1 MPLRHVIVG
10 SGIAGLSA
18 AEVLRQNDAEAAIT
32 IISEEAHDFYSRPG
46 LAYLLRGDIP
56 ERQLFIRSKRDVRA
70 MALQRIHAVADS
82 LGENQEVVL
91 RDGRRVA
98 YDRLLLATGAL
109 AAPPAFPG
117 SELAGIVKLDGLDD
131 TRRILK
137 LARRGQPAVVI
148 GGGVTALE
156 LAEGLRARG
165 MRVHYLL
172 RKARFWGNVLDEV
185 ESDIVMDRLRREG
198 IILRA
203 NTQVKQAI
211 GDKGR
216 VIAVETLGGE
226 TIPCRILA
234 VATGV
239 RARVDL
245 TRKAGSAVDRLA
257 VDRLAVD
264 KGIVVDA
271 HMQTSLPNVFA
282 AGDCAQVGD
291 APLDVLWPTAS
302 AQGRIAGMNMAG
314 CRVPYVK
321 GVACNATML
330 AGLKVTIIGNVG
342 SGAPGADTKAR
353 GPLVGAG
360 RDGKLDDDVVSITR
374 GESESWR
381 INPDALVLSRQD
393 AVGRVRLAVG
403 RRTIVGAV
411 VMGDQSWS
419 RPLQELIAARADI
432 SAIRDD
438 LPAEGSAN
446 LELLAE
452 FYKTCHSENKTDA
465 LAGV

>member
-10 SGIAGLSA
+10 SGIAGLCA

-32 IISEEAHDFYSRPG
+32 IISEEPHNFYSRPG

-56 ERQLFIRSKRDVRA
+56 ERQLFIRSKHDLRA
-70 MALQRIHAVADS
+70 MHLQRIHAVAES
-82 LGENQEVVL
+82 LSENQEVVL

-109 AAPPAFPG
+109 AVPPTFPG
-117 SELAGIVKLDGLDD
+117 SDLAGIVKLDGLDD

-137 LARRGQPAVVI
+137 LARRGKPAVVI

-172 RKARFWGNVLDEV
+172 RKARFWGDVLDEV
-185 ESDIVMDRLRREG
+185 ESNIVMDRLRREG
-198 IILRA
+198 IVLHP

-211 GDKGR
+211 GAKGR
-216 VIAVETLGGE
+216 VTAVETLGGE

-245 TRKAGSAVDRLA
+245 TRKAELAADRLA
-257 VDRLAVD
+257 VE

-271 HMQTSLPNVFA
+271 HLRTSLPNVFA
-282 AGDCAQVGD
+282 AGDCARSATRPSTCSG
-291 APLDVLWPTAS
+291 PRP
-302 AQGRIAGMNMAG
+302 AQGCIAGMNMAG

-321 GVACNATML
+321 GVACNVTLL

-342 SGAPGADTKAR
+342 SGAPGADTNGT

-360 RDGKLDDDVVSITR
+360 RDGKLDDDVVSMAR
-374 GESESWR
+374 GKR
-381 INPDALVLSRQD
+381 ILAGQSRRRGP
-393 AVGRVRLAVG
+393 VPSRR
-403 RRTIVGAV
+403 RRTRAPRGRPADDR
-411 VMGDQSWS
+411 GS
-419 RPLQELIAARADI
+419 RRDGRSNLVSP
-432 SAIRDD
+432 SARDD
-438 LPAEGSAN
+438 CRPERHLADSRRPA
-446 LELLAE
+446 
-452 FYKTCHSENKTDA
+452 C
-465 LAGV
+465 

>member
-10 SGIAGLSA
+10 SGIAGLCA

-32 IISEEAHDFYSRPG
+32 IISEEPHNFYSRPG

-56 ERQLFIRSKRDVRA
+56 ERQLFIRSKHDLRA
-70 MALQRIHAVADS
+70 MHLQRIHAVAES
-82 LGENQEVVL
+82 LSENQEVVL

-109 AAPPAFPG
+109 AVPPTFPG
-117 SELAGIVKLDGLDD
+117 SDLAGIVKLDGLDD

-137 LARRGQPAVVI
+137 LARRGKPAVVI

-165 MRVHYLL
+165 MHVHYLL
-172 RKARFWGNVLDEV
+172 RKARFWGDVLDEV
-185 ESDIVMDRLRREG
+185 ESNIVMDRLRREG
-198 IILRA
+198 IVLHP

-211 GDKGR
+211 GAQGH
-216 VIAVETLGGE
+216 VTAVETLGGE

-245 TRKAGSAVDRLA
+245 TRKAELAADRLA
-257 VDRLAVD
+257 VE

-271 HMQTSLPNVFA
+271 TCRRA
-282 AGDCAQVGD
+282 C
-291 APLDVLWPTAS
+291 PTCLRPEIAHRS
-302 AQGRIAGMNMAG
+302 ATRPSTCSGPRPAQGCIAGMNMAG

-321 GVACNATML
+321 GVACNVTLL

-342 SGAPGADTKAR
+342 SGSRLADTNGT

-360 RDGKLDDDVVSITR
+360 RDGKLDDDVVSMAR
-374 GESESWR
+374 GKR
-381 INPDALVLSRQD
+381 I
-393 AVGRVRLAVG
+393 
-403 RRTIVGAV
+403 
-411 VMGDQSWS
+411 
-419 RPLQELIAARADI
+419 
-432 SAIRDD
+432 
-438 LPAEGSAN
+438 
-446 LELLAE
+446 
-452 FYKTCHSENKTDA
+452 
-465 LAGV
+465 LAGQSRRRGPVPSRRR